1 MNEITK
7 AEIRKRLGNI
17 SQLRELLVG
26 DQLDEYNQRLD
37 QYHQRLDILE
47 TNLQNLQT
55 TMETAVAQSEKKLLE
70 QLNAVVN
77 TWKQKNQYNNLEIH
91 EAQQKIQQG
100 FELLSQST
108 QDNIDF
114 LHQSINS
121 KTNRLKIEI
130 AESKSNLDRDLTL
143 FKQQLSQ
150 KLETHLQELTTNK
163 ISRTDLAEVLFDLSL
178 KLKGSNTDLS
188 TDFNT
193 DFNLTL
199 PQESPQ
205 TTSD

>member
-1 MNEITK
+1 MNEITRT
-7 AEIRKRLGNI
+7 EIRNRLGNI
-17 SQLRELLVG
+17 AQLRELLIG
-26 DQLDEYNQRLD
+26 DQIDEYNQRLD

-55 TMETAVAQSEKKLLE
+55 TMETYIAQSEKKLLE
-70 QLNAVVN
+70 QLHTVVN

-91 EAQQKIQQG
+91 ETQHKIQQE

-108 QDNIDF
+108 QDNLDF
-114 LHQSINS
+114 LHQSING

-143 FKQQLSQ
+143 FKQQLTH
-150 KLETHLQELTTNK
+150 KLETHLQKLTTNK
-163 ISRTDLAEVLFDLSL
+163 ISRADLAEVLFELSL
-178 KLKGSNTDLS
+178 KLKGSNADLNK
-188 TDFNT
+188 DLNT
-193 DFNLTL
+193 DFNLANL
-199 PQESPQ
+199 QESSQ